1 MILVICCH
9 SQMKLSSMGQLGQT
23 IFDHMK
29 YKEEEK
35 NCATGDQCHGDIR
48 TRLSEE
54 RAVE

>member
-1 MILVICCH
+1 
-9 SQMKLSSMGQLGQT
+9 MKLSSMGQLGQT

-35 NCATGDQCHGDIR
+35 NCATGDQCHGDAG

-54 RAVE
+54 RAME